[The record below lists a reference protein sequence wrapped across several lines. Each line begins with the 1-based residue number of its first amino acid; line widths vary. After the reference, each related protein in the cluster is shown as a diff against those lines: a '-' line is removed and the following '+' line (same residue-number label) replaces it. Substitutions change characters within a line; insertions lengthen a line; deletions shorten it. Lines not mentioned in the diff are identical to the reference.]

1 MKNSISIKWLV
12 LRHGVEKYLA
22 KNFEIFVPSSAGS
35 AKILGFHTKICINL
49 VFPLLSKLLSVYSS
63 GKEIQSAEYLCKM
76 KKKLNEA
83 NKIKFYFNKYKSDKS
98 LNHNYHLVYGA
109 LFPDTNKVKKIL
121 EIGLGT
127 NNEKLISNMG
137 KNGSPGA
144 SVRAF
149 RDFFKNASI
158 FGADIDKKILFKEN
172 RIKTFHV
179 DQTNINSL
187 EKLYKKTKNNFDL
200 IIDDGLHAPYTN
212 LNFIITGIT
221 KIKKGAWLIV
231 EDIPFKTK
239 PIWEI
244 ISFIIN
250 TKQKSFLIKT
260 KNCYVF
266 LINRIS

>member
-1 MKNSISIKWLV
+1 MKNSISIKWLI
-12 LRHGVEKYLA
+12 LRYGVEKYLA
-22 KNFEIFVPSSAGS
+22 KNFEIFAPSSAGS
-35 AKILGFHTKICINL
+35 AKILGFHTQICINL

-63 GKEIQSAEYLCKM
+63 GKEIQSAEYFCKT
-76 KKKLNEA
+76 KKKFYEA

-109 LFPDTNKVKKIL
+109 LFPDINKVKKIL

-149 RDFFKNASI
+149 RDFFKNANI
-158 FGADIDKKILFKEN
+158 FGADIDRKILFKEN
-172 RIKTFHV
+172 RIKTFYV
-179 DQTNINSL
+179 DQTSISSL

-212 LNFIITGIT
+212 LNFIITGIS
-221 KIKKGAWLIV
+221 KIKKGGWLVI

-239 PIWEI
+239 PIWKI

-250 TKQKSFLIKT
+250 TKQKTFLIKT
-260 KNCYVF
+260 KKCYIF
-266 LINRIS
+266 LVNRKS

>member
-22 KNFEIFVPSSAGS
+22 KNFEIFVPSSAAS

-49 VFPLLSKLLSVYSS
+49 VFPLLSKLLSVYSP
-63 GKEIQSAEYLCKM
+63 GKEIQSAEYFCKK

-158 FGADIDKKILFKEN
+158 FGGDIDKKILFKEN
-172 RIKTFHV
+172 RIKTFYV

-221 KIKKGAWLIV
+221 KIKKGGWLII

-244 ISFIIN
+244 VSFIIN

-260 KNCYVF
+260 KNCYIF
-266 LINRIS
+266 LINKIR